1 MKRPFGKDPT
11 TRFLGDLQSPWLL
24 TTYPSPT
31 VRMILQVNCGF
42 QPISLGF
49 SKAVFLYL
57 SLIQDTHST
66 CSWTFISCS
75 RRSPRRATQ
84 VSSVATKPIWQR
96 QTLHGVVSNI
106 MLMLQKI
113 WANKKWDVNKTLVK
127 IYQNNW
133 ALDAKLLNMDAVYI
147 SSNSMTWRMAWV
159 CFGAL
164 KKVLGTEILLMI
176 QKSRR
181 SPVEI
186 GTSSY
191 YLQGFSTSQ
200 VVVWDFWTINSSF
213 PRSPVDQTKAPL
225 SY

>member
-1 MKRPFGKDPT
+1 M
-11 TRFLGDLQSPWLL
+11 
-24 TTYPSPT
+24 
-31 VRMILQVNCGF
+31 
-42 QPISLGF
+42 
-49 SKAVFLYL
+49 
-57 SLIQDTHST
+57 
-66 CSWTFISCS
+66 
-75 RRSPRRATQ
+75 
-84 VSSVATKPIWQR
+84 
-96 QTLHGVVSNI
+96 
-106 MLMLQKI
+106 
-113 WANKKWDVNKTLVK
+113 K

-200 VVVWDFWTINSSF
+200 VVVWDF
-213 PRSPVDQTKAPL
+213 
-225 SY
+225 